1 MVDNL
6 PLQMTKLEIL
16 QKTGLNVF
24 TPDDLMVLWQ
34 SSDKRSV
41 HESIKDYIRRG
52 RMFSVRRGIYL
63 LDKKYDAFEIAQK
76 LISPSYISH
85 YTALAYHGI
94 IFQKY
99 SEIHSFAPYSKLVT
113 LDGNKYIYH
122 KLNEEIFNI
131 QDGLIITD
139 KYTIAGPER
148 AICDTLY
155 LNKSVAFDN
164 LRNIDTSKLIN
175 ISKIYNNK
183 RLEDEINVL
192 ILGIK

>member
-1 MVDNL
+1 
-6 PLQMTKLEIL
+6 MTKLEIL

-24 TPDDLMVLWQ
+24 TPNDLMVLWQ

-41 HESIKDYIRRG
+41 HESIKDYVRRG
-52 RMFSVRRGIYL
+52 RMFSIRRGIYL
-63 LDKKYDAFEIAQK
+63 LNKDYDTFELAQK
-76 LISPSYISH
+76 LISPSYISY

-99 SEIHSFAPYSKLVT
+99 SEIHSFAPYPKSIT
-113 LDGNKYIYH
+113 LDGEKYVYH
-122 KLNEEIFNI
+122 KFKESIFNI
-131 QDGLIITD
+131 QDGLILTD

-148 AICDTLY
+148 SICDTLY

-164 LRNIDTSKLIN
+164 LRNVDLLKLKS

>member
-1 MVDNL
+1 
-6 PLQMTKLEIL
+6 MTKLEIL

-41 HESIKDYIRRG
+41 HESVKDYIRRE
-52 RMFSVRRGIYL
+52 RMFSIRRGIYL
-63 LDKKYDAFEIAQK
+63 LNKEYDTFELAQK

-99 SEIHSFAPYSKLVT
+99 SDIHSFASYYKSITV
-113 LDGNKYIYH
+113 DGKKFIYH
-122 KLNEEIFNI
+122 KLKEEIFNI
-131 QDGLIITD
+131 QDGLLITD

-155 LNKSVAFDN
+155 LNKSIAFDN
-164 LRNIDTSKLIN
+164 LRNIDTSKLKS
-175 ISKIYNNK
+175 ISQIYNNK
-183 RLEDEINVL
+183 RLEDEVNTL
-192 ILGIK
+192 ILRNKLNYAG